1 MPSPRIAC
9 IQSGSPRSKA
19 GLRQLAALYDLV
31 APEEAD
37 VIIVLGG
44 DGFLLHSLHHFH
56 HLGAP
61 FYGMN
66 RGTLGFLMNIY
77 RKDDLLER
85 IAAAKPYHLHP
96 LATTVTTTAGETVEA
111 LAFNE
116 VAVTRDTGQ
125 SANIRILVDG
135 IERIARFVGDGI
147 LISTSAGSTAY
158 NASAGGPIIPL
169 GLDTL
174 ALTPVSPFL
183 PRRWK
188 GALLTNTSEV
198 VLENLDPN
206 KRPLLATA
214 DFRQVRSAASVAVR
228 DDTSTTVR
236 LLFDPDH
243 SLDERILREQ
253 FGT

>member
-1 MPSPRIAC
+1 MSNLRIAC
-9 IQSGSPRSKA
+9 IQSGSPRSES
-19 GLRQLAALYDLV
+19 GYGQLASLHEF
-31 APEEAD
+31 APPERAD
-37 VIIVLGG
+37 VIVVLGG
-44 DGFLLHSLHHFH
+44 DGFLLHSLHQLR
-56 HLGAP
+56 HLGRP

-66 RGTLGFLMNIY
+66 RGNLGFLMNVY
-77 RKDDLLER
+77 RQDGLLER
-85 IAAAKPYHLHP
+85 IAAATTYHLNP
-96 LATTVTTTAGETVEA
+96 LAATVITEAGETVGA
-111 LAFNE
+111 HAFNE

-135 IERIARFVGDGI
+135 IERIPRFVGDGV
-147 LISTSAGSTAY
+147 LVATSAGSTAY

-169 GLDTL
+169 GLETL

-188 GALLTNTSEV
+188 GALLPATSEV
-198 VLENLDPN
+198 VLENLDPG

-214 DFRQVRSAASVAVR
+214 DFRQVRGAISVTVR
-228 DDTSTTVR
+228 DDTSATVR

-253 FGT
+253 FAN